1 MIYNCALRRIVH
13 EWLNLFTCRASN
25 RCFFL
30 ALHNISKAFPSVL
43 LVLSKHV
50 AGIKF
55 RQNTTKLISV
65 NMDYQVFNWT
75 FLFTQC
81 LKSFLFLPNGGLNGT
96 FHSRNMKLK
105 HVFGSSVLEFV
116 WLTCWSWYVLTWSLM
131 FILCVTCDTFG
142 LFCKWA
148 LASVVLIDG
157 VSAAVDNTLR
167 SRHQGPNFPLIVVQ
181 QNHILL
187 LQKVITLHAL
197 FGF

>member
-1 MIYNCALRRIVH
+1 MFCWSCPNMLQ
-13 EWLNLFTCRASN
+13 ESN
-25 RCFFL
+25 
-30 ALHNISKAFPSVL
+30 SDKTQQSWSVWTWI
-43 LVLSKHV
+43 
-50 AGIKF
+50 IKYSTE
-55 RQNTTKLISV
+55 R
-65 NMDYQVFNWT
+65 

-81 LKSFLFLPNGGLNGT
+81 LKSFLFLPNSGLNGT

-131 FILCVTCDTFG
+131 FILCVTCNTFG

-157 VSAAVDNTLR
+157 VSATVDNTLW

-187 LQKVITLHAL
+187 LQKVITRHAL
-197 FGF
+197 FGFW